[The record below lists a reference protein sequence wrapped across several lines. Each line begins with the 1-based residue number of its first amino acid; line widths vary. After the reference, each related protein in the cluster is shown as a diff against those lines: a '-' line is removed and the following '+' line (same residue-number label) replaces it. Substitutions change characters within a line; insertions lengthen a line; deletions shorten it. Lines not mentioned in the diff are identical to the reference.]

1 LEILSNLAYIGLK
14 RKQPEAQTMSINTP
28 APVATAPAASQ
39 SQFRLFAM
47 IRKAFAA
54 ISEGIEQATR
64 YRILANLSNE
74 ELTALGIT
82 RKDIPRIAVNGWK
95 R

>member
-1 LEILSNLAYIGLK
+1 
-14 RKQPEAQTMSINTP
+14 
-28 APVATAPAASQ
+28 
-39 SQFRLFAM
+39 M
-47 IRKAFAA
+47 IRKGLAA

-64 YRILANLSNE
+64 YRILTNLSNE

>member
-1 LEILSNLAYIGLK
+1 
-14 RKQPEAQTMSINTP
+14 MSINTP
-28 APVATAPAASQ
+28 APVATAPAASW
-39 SQFRLFAM
+39 FRLYVMF
-47 IRKAFAA
+47 RKGLSA

-82 RKDIPRIAVNGWK
+82 RKDIPHIAVNGWK

>member
-1 LEILSNLAYIGLK
+1 
-14 RKQPEAQTMSINTP
+14 MSINTP
-28 APVATAPAASQ
+28 APVATAPAASE
-39 SQFRLFAM
+39 SRFELIAM
-47 IRKAFAA
+47 IRKGLAA

-64 YRILANLSNE
+64 YRILTNLSNQ
-74 ELTALGIT
+74 ELSALGIT

>member
-1 LEILSNLAYIGLK
+1 
-14 RKQPEAQTMSINTP
+14 
-28 APVATAPAASQ
+28 
-39 SQFRLFAM
+39 M

>member
-1 LEILSNLAYIGLK
+1 
-14 RKQPEAQTMSINTP
+14 
-28 APVATAPAASQ
+28 
-39 SQFRLFAM
+39 M
-47 IRKAFAA
+47 IREGFAA

-74 ELTALGIT
+74 ELSALGIT